1 MKNITSRSQ
10 RRGIATVLPASGVAV
25 ALTAT
30 LGSGVS
36 YAKDADSLGIPAG
49 SISADGK
56 FFTPGPNTVVKRN
69 AGAAESSL
77 PSTEIPATVSPAPAG
92 TQDYYT
98 LKDSH
103 VVGQSCGTELLQ
115 QTSGRGKATLV
126 LSVDKSVSTLVT
138 REVNIDLKYVS
149 AGMGWSVTNT
159 YGVKNETR
167 YEVPDGKWGVVQ
179 AFPLYDVYEGYVYVG
194 VGGNLPTGKRVWAN
208 KPVGVCFNQWAQ

>member
-1 MKNITSRSQ
+1 MKKIASRPQ
-10 RRGIATVLPASGVAV
+10 GRGIATLTAAAGLAV

-36 YAKDADSLGIPAG
+36 YAKDADSLRPAG
-49 SISADGK
+49 SVSADGK

-77 PSTEIPATVSPAPAG
+77 PSTEMTTPVSPAPAG
-92 TQDYYT
+92 TQDYGVI
-98 LKDSH
+98 KNAH
-103 VVGQSCGTELLQ
+103 WIGQQCGTDLIE

-126 LSVDKSVSTLVT
+126 LSIERSVATVVSK
-138 REVNIDLKYVS
+138 EANIDLKYIS

-159 YGVKNETR
+159 YSVKNETR

-179 AFPLYDVYEGYVYVG
+179 AFPLYDVYEGDVYVG
-194 VGGNLPTGKRVWAN
+194 VGGGLPTGKRVWAS
-208 KPVGVCFNQWAQ
+208 KPVGVCFNQWAE